1 LTRLVDKRLNVST
14 NRQISLLKHQ
24 LRAVFK
30 EQRAAVVG
38 HGRADVEAGIA
49 RRVVGLEAWE
59 RAELVL
65 GYAAFGSEPGLGG
78 VFESAWR
85 AGKAVALPCCVGP
98 GLLEWHAVGPDT
110 KLAAGAHGIPE
121 PPRDPAT
128 LVIPAGPL
136 VLALVPGLAFD
147 VDGGRLGYGG
157 GYYDRFLANFEGV
170 AVGVCPDE
178 LLVPSLAALGCLEP
192 HDVAVRAVVTEQRV
206 VFGPK
211 CA

>member
-1 LTRLVDKRLNVST
+1 
-14 NRQISLLKHQ
+14 
-24 LRAVFK
+24 VFK
-30 EQRAAVVG
+30 EQRAAVIG
-38 HGRADVEAGIA
+38 HGRAGIEEGIA
-49 RRVVGLEAWE
+49 RRIVGLEAWE
-59 RAELVL
+59 DAELVL

-78 VFESAWR
+78 VFESAWH

-128 LVIPAGPL
+128 LVVPAGPC
-136 VLALVPGLAFD
+136 VLTLVPGLAFD